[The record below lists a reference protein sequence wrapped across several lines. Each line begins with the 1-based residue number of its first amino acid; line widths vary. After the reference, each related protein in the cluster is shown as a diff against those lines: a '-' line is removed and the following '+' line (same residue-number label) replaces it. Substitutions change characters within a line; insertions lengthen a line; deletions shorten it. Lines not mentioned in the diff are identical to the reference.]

1 MKKIRNLFILF
12 YFLAFAINSSAF
24 ADRLKDL
31 TSIAGIRSNQLIG
44 YGLVVGLA
52 GTGDGNTQLI
62 QQSMKSMVSQLGL
75 STDSGS
81 LNGKNAASVMIT
93 AELPP
98 FVKPGQNIDITVSTL
113 GAAKS
118 FTFVEADGRSIT
130 PLTDPSSSAL
140 AIFPGTNTE

>member
-1 MKKIRNLFILF
+1 MRLVSG
-12 YFLAFAINSSAF
+12 FLAIE
-24 ADRLKDL
+24 LKLSLVDKDWIKMVIYR
-31 TSIAGIRSNQLIG
+31 TF
-44 YGLVVGLA
+44 VVGLM
-52 GTGDGNTQLI
+52 DCDEMQLI

-113 GAAKS
+113 GQQ
-118 FTFVEADGRSIT
+118 
-130 PLTDPSSSAL
+130 
-140 AIFPGTNTE
+140 NH

>member
-12 YFLAFAINSSAF
+12 YFLAFAFSSSSF

-62 QQSMKSMVSQLGL
+62 QQSMKSISLQRNFFIQIYCSQ
-75 STDSGS
+75 
-81 LNGKNAASVMIT
+81 K
-93 AELPP
+93 
-98 FVKPGQNIDITVSTL
+98 FVWII
-113 GAAKS
+113 
-118 FTFVEADGRSIT
+118 
-130 PLTDPSSSAL
+130 
-140 AIFPGTNTE
+140 

>member
-1 MKKIRNLFILF
+1 MKRLKIIFIVFSFLITGLNSNL
-12 YFLAFAINSSAF
+12 Y

-31 TSIAGIRSNQLIG
+31 TSVAGIRSNQLIG

-52 GTGDGNTQLI
+52 GTGDGNTKLI

-93 AELPP
+93 SELPP
-98 FVKPGQNIDITVSTL
+98 FIKPGQNIDITFQHLAQLNLCV
-113 GAAKS
+113 
-118 FTFVEADGRSIT
+118 VEHY
-130 PLTDPSSSAL
+130 
-140 AIFPGTNTE
+140 

>member
-1 MKKIRNLFILF
+1 MKKLRKIFIIIS
-12 YFLAFAINSSAF
+12 FLTLGFSFNAF

-75 STDSGS
+75 ATDSGS
-81 LNGKNAASVMIT
+81 LNGKNAASVMM
-93 AELPP
+93 P
-98 FVKPGQNIDITVSTL
+98 
-113 GAAKS
+113 S
-118 FTFVEADGRSIT
+118 FHR
-130 PLTDPSSSAL
+130 L
-140 AIFPGTNTE
+140 

>member
-1 MKKIRNLFILF
+1 MTRFKVFILIF
-12 YFLAFAINSSAF
+12 SFLLTGLNSSLF

-31 TSIAGIRSNQLIG
+31 TSVAGIRSNQLIG

-52 GTGDGNTQLI
+52 GTGDGNTKLI

-93 AELPP
+93 A
-98 FVKPGQNIDITVSTL
+98 
-113 GAAKS
+113 
-118 FTFVEADGRSIT
+118 
-130 PLTDPSSSAL
+130 
-140 AIFPGTNTE
+140 

>member
-1 MKKIRNLFILF
+1 MKKIKNLFILF
-12 YFLAFAINSSAF
+12 YFLAFAISGSAS

-93 AELPP
+93 AELPT
-98 FVKPGQNIDITVSTL
+98 FVKPGQNIDITL
-113 GAAKS
+113 LLFQK
-118 FTFVEADGRSIT
+118 
-130 PLTDPSSSAL
+130 
-140 AIFPGTNTE
+140 NTMYQQ

>member
-1 MKKIRNLFILF
+1 MKRIKLILIVF
-12 YFLAFAINSSAF
+12 SFLITGLNSSLF

-31 TSIAGIRSNQLIG
+31 TSVAGIRSNQLIG

-81 LNGKNAASVMIT
+81 LNGKNAAVSYT
-93 AELPP
+93 HLTLPTSDL
-98 FVKPGQNIDITVSTL
+98 V
-113 GAAKS
+113 
-118 FTFVEADGRSIT
+118 
-130 PLTDPSSSAL
+130 
-140 AIFPGTNTE
+140 